1 MLFRSIISHLFN
13 SFSRQRIPVFL
24 FGKIILPERKM
35 IMEKPDYRKGLD
47 KFVSKN
53 VTTEDNDTAEL
64 DRLMSIPAKD
74 LFNNKTEWVKE
85 HEV

>member
-1 MLFRSIISHLFN
+1 
-13 SFSRQRIPVFL
+13 
-24 FGKIILPERKM
+24 
-35 IMEKPDYRKGLD
+35 MEKPDYRKGLD